1 MLSPTVFLSFLKYF
15 HSASN
20 LNHCRTDSKC
30 IEVAVSCSSI
40 AMHAA
45 SQLKTATPVCSDLEF
60 YLCLNLVFLLHSN
73 FPYVFAC
80 AYLGHHECRVLSL
93 ALWHSLIGL
102 DLIQL
107 RMVPVSLGHGW
118 VVPRHS
124 IRTSTA
130 YKDSWSYTMPNHL
143 YIIFI

>member
-30 IEVAVSCSSI
+30 TEVAVSCSCI
-40 AMHAA
+40 VMHAA
-45 SQLKTATPVCSDLEF
+45 SQLKTATPVCSDFEF
-60 YLCLNLVFLLHSN
+60 YLNLVFQLHSN
-73 FPYVFAC
+73 FPYVLAC
-80 AYLGHHECRVLSL
+80 AYLGHHECRVLAL
-93 ALWHSLIGL
+93 TLWHSLIGL

-107 RMVPVSLGHGW
+107 RMVPVGLGHDW
-118 VVPRHS
+118 VAPRHS

-130 YKDSWSYTMPNHL
+130 
-143 YIIFI
+143 